1 VHLSVDVDT
10 RLLVP
15 GITGEVNIVI
25 DSREDAVIIPRR
37 AVFGR
42 NVFVVKDGVVEL
54 RTVALGFTSMN
65 EVEILEGVR
74 EGERVIVE
82 GIDLFR
88 DGDRVSVTELK
99 S

>member
-1 VHLSVDVDT
+1 
-10 RLLVP
+10 
-15 GITGEVNIVI
+15 
-25 DSREDAVIIPRR
+25 
-37 AVFGR
+37 
-42 NVFVVKDGVVEL
+42 VVKDGVVEL